1 MAVKAPK
8 FKEDFINQITEG
20 GDTRPE
26 ALRKVTIVDV
36 INNRADISDSVKA
49 RKLKV
54 AESIG
59 ASTVTLGDIADN
71 TPAANTMYESVVKQG
86 FSNPVDSFIGD
97 FKGILA
103 EVGVLGAKTENP
115 LRTRI
120 KSAVGEAAYTNAGFT
135 SDISRLIPLQFP
147 VEVYT
152 ESKRIAAALMSNPAT
167 KEAGGMMLMSM
178 LGGYR
183 KADFSNLRIENIN
196 FETGLVK
203 DLELKT
209 DAPTGGKASKKTR
222 SVPIGY
228 LPSAQRDII
237 KSVIG
242 DKTSG
247 LVFSNST
254 KAATVI
260 SDALKNSAIPQIEYL
275 QESTGEYIK
284 QDFTFYDYRRIME
297 TSLSSKGYDD
307 DNIVRK
313 ALTWR
318 PPSGNVQKYQAVI
331 DASGA
336 IEEANAKAFEPY
348 VLLTEGNKTLDANN
362 NPVLTHGQFLS
373 DVGVT
378 QVSPFTQRY
387 TVTAD
392 GVSKLPVHLQQVVE
406 QKSQGISFSD
416 KVITPTSI
424 AIDPQASGTFMEL
437 SKEQMETQLIQA
449 KQKRIEEQELLDQ
462 RQTQVSEKKKPTDD
476 VTSTATAEEAFPDVA
491 KKVGTTT
498 INMEKAAE
506 LAKKYFKNTLS
517 AVAFG
522 GPAAVALTFAEQ
534 KKAGATTAEAIGTT
548 VKEELTPYG
557 IAEAVVEPA
566 VKAVGEEIQEQE
578 PEEGFLSGMTRAM
591 TGRGMGTNYSLG
603 GFLDR

>member
-71 TPAANTMYESVVKQG
+71 TPAANTMYENVVKQG

-247 LVFSNST
+247 LVFSNSS

-348 VLLTEGNKTLDANN
+348 VLLTEGNKTLDVNN

-424 AIDPQASGTFMEL
+424 TIDPQASGTFMEL

-462 RQTQVSEKKKPTDD
+462 RQTQVSEQKKPTDD
-476 VTSTATAEEAFPDVA
+476 TTPTSNPEARASLESKGFNA
-491 KKVGTTT
+491 KGMANGLLEILGKTGK
-498 INMEKAAE
+498 KAIDA
-506 LAKKYFKNTLS
+506 LAF
-517 AVAFG
+517 
-522 GPAAVALTFAEQ
+522 GPAALAFTFAEQ
-534 KKAGATTAEAIGTT
+534 KQSGATTPEAINTT
-548 VKEELTPYG
+548 IKEELTPYSTV
-557 IAEAVVEPA
+557 EAVVDPV